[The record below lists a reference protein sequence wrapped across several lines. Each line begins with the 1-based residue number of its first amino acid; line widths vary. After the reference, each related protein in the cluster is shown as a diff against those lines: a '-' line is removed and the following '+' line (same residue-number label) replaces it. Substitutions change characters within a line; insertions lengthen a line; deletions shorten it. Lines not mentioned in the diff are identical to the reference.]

1 MRSTVLSVN
10 SPHKFTP
17 YLPCTCTCLSRIPQ
31 GEKQKPSQQ
40 LPPCPRALL
49 HPASSLLHPPL
60 FTHSSP
66 SPILCRPSSTPHPL
80 SSSAIHPL
88 SSLPQTTL
96 PPAELQRRLRLG
108 ARSAP
113 CPPKPQEGILAAP
126 NIQVC
131 STPPHFSAC
140 VTIRKAQLWNPL
152 PGHWPVWTRLVPVR
166 ICLGRGLA
174 TGFVTGDCSS

>member
-1 MRSTVLSVN
+1 MRLTVLSVN

-17 YLPCTCTCLSRIPQ
+17 YLPCLHLHVFIKDPTGGEAEAIP
-31 GEKQKPSQQ
+31 PA
-40 LPPCPRALL
+40 CPRALL
-49 HPASSLLHPPL
+49 HPPSSLLHPPL

-96 PPAELQRRLRLG
+96 PPAELQRRLRPG

-126 NIQVC
+126 NVQVC